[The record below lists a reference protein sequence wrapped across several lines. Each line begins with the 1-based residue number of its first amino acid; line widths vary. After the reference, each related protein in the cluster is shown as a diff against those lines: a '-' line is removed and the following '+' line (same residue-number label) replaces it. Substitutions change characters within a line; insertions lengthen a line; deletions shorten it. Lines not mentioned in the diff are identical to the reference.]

1 MREFRR
7 NVRLIRFVLL
17 VLFICMGAG
26 LVNTV
31 YLQGSR
37 WLASKYNT
45 RLMNAKEEVVMGT
58 ITDCNGMVLAYDDSL
73 GNRCYS
79 DNNAIRYATAQTV
92 GDVNSYSGTGVQTFH
107 AGTLLGFSGSII
119 DRTWQL
125 YNGQSKQGDNIQL
138 TINADLC
145 ADIAGAFPYGL
156 KGAVVVLNYKTGEIL
171 AMVSMPTY
179 DPANLSLPVE
189 DTAYMNKCLQGLYTP
204 GSVFKLVTLTSALEN
219 LTGVLS
225 EVYTCEGTKQ
235 FGTGNVTCMSGTE
248 QHGTLTLREA
258 LTRSC
263 NISFAQIGYE
273 LGSENLVK
281 TAKTL
286 GFNTNFIFSD
296 IKLYNSEIQENIDTV
311 YDLAWTAVGQ
321 GKTLVTPMHMAL
333 IVSAIANDGV
343 MPSPK
348 LIKQVTGSTGIQRL
362 HKSDGN
368 YGTVM
373 SSGTASIIKEYMRDV
388 VQYGTGT
395 RAQVEGYTVCGKTG
409 SAEVSDDKN
418 VNTNAWFVGFIDD
431 ETKPYAVAV
440 VLEGAG
446 SGGYYAAQLAAD
458 ALHYA
463 TTY

>member
-1 MREFRR
+1 MKEFRR
-7 NVRLIRFVLL
+7 HVVVIRLILLL
-17 VLFICMGAG
+17 VFIGMGIRLFD
-26 LVNTV
+26 TV
-31 YLQGSR
+31 YSQGSR
-37 WLASKYNT
+37 WLASKHNT
-45 RLMNAKEEVVMGT
+45 RLSVAKEQVVMGS
-58 ITDCNGMVLAYDDSL
+58 ITDCNGVTLAYDDAL
-73 GNRCYS
+73 GIRCYS
-79 DNNAIRYATAQTV
+79 ENNAIRYATAQTV
-92 GDVNSYSGTGVQTFH
+92 GDVSSFSGTGVQTFH

-119 DRTWQL
+119 DRTWEL
-125 YNGQSKQGDNIQL
+125 YKGKSKQGDNIQL
-138 TINADLC
+138 TVNADLC
-145 ADIAGAFPYGL
+145 ADIAGAFPYGV
-156 KGAVVVLNYKTGEIL
+156 KGAVTLINYKTGEIL

-235 FGTGNVTCMSGTE
+235 FGSGNVTCMSGNE
-248 QHGTLTLREA
+248 HHGTLTLREA

-286 GFNTNFIFSD
+286 GFNDNFIFAD
-296 IKLYNSEIQENIDTV
+296 IKLYNSEIQTDINNV

-348 LIKQVTGSTGIQRL
+348 LIKQVTGSTGIQRP
-362 HKSDGN
+362 HKSDGA

-388 VQYGTGT
+388 VEYGTGT
-395 RAQVEGYTVCGKTG
+395 RAQVNGYRVCGKTG

-431 ETKPYAVAV
+431 ERMPYAVSV

-446 SGGYYAAQLAAD
+446 SGGYHAAELASN
-458 ALHYA
+458 ALYYA